1 MLRHSLLALPAAA
14 FLSLPAFVRP
24 ATEASTQQFAEV
36 LDVADRAFSNKDYLT
51 SVESLQQGIR
61 IANATLR
68 EALLAAMPVPPDGFV
83 ELDRTPPQIAPNDPI
98 AAALSLRTNAPVVL
112 QYRARQDNA
121 ALRVLIAPRSPT
133 VGAVAR
139 SIALAS
145 EDPASELVTIGPRVG
160 VVRQLTASFTI
171 RFALDSVHLVEL
183 AGHGIDPKVA
193 LMRFDEAF
201 FDRLSKILGG

>member
-14 FLSLPAFVRP
+14 LLLLPAFDRP
-24 ATEASTQQFAEV
+24 AIETSKQRFAEV

-51 SVESLQQGIR
+51 SVESLHQGIR

-68 EALLAAMPVPPDGFV
+68 EAVLAAMPVPPDGFV
-83 ELDRTPPQIAPNDPI
+83 ELDRTPPQISSSDPV
-98 AAALSLRTNAPVVL
+98 AAALSLRANAPVVL
-112 QYRARQDNA
+112 QYRARQGNA
-121 ALRVLIAPRSPT
+121 ALRVLIAPRSST

-145 EDPASELVTIGPRVG
+145 EDPASELVEVGFRVG
-160 VVRQLTASFTI
+160 VVRRLTASFTI
-171 RFALDSVHLVEL
+171 RFALDDAHLVEL

-193 LMRFDEAF
+193 LQRFDEAF
-201 FDRLSKILGG
+201 FDRMSKVLGG